1 MAGLGAR
8 YAILLAPLRYGA
20 AFGKGRLRVEA
31 YIDTG
36 EKERTKEIFDKLCK
50 LCEKRQEIEQ
60 SISEELEWN
69 SIDDKRASRI
79 SLYYP
84 DEIRLTEE
92 ARAWLVEAMGKMRD
106 AFDPVLKDFRD

>member
-1 MAGLGAR
+1 M
-8 YAILLAPLRYGA
+8 
-20 AFGKGRLRVEA
+20 EA

-36 EKERTKEIFDKLCK
+36 EKERTKEIFDK

-92 ARAWLVEAMGKMRD
+92 ARWPEARAWLVEAVGKMRD
-106 AFDPVLKDFRD
+106 AFDPVLKDLRD